1 MEYKNA
7 RNKTNNKIKQAKA
20 NYFSKSC
27 TEYKDNPRKL
37 WKTINEITSRKVKN
51 NQVKPVD
58 INNETV
64 SEPSKLAEAFNDYF
78 SQIGENLGKNFENQD
93 ESVNFC
99 DYLNPAEKRFAIQPT
114 TTSKVFHLLSK
125 LSETKATGLDN
136 ISSKL
141 VKISTSVI
149 SVSITAI
156 FNTAISTGI
165 FPDEWKLARVT
176 PIFKNG
182 KTSDLNNYRPISI
195 IPVIAKV
202 FEKVIYDQ
210 LYKFLNDNKLLSN
223 CQSGFRSL
231 HSTVTALLKATD
243 DWRLNIDNSLINGVV
258 FLDLKKAFDS
268 VNHSI
273 LIEKLR
279 HYGILGRSLD
289 FFISY
294 LANRKQK
301 CRVNGHISGQKAV
314 RCGVPQGSILGP
326 LLFLVFIND
335 FPNCLKYST
344 PSQYADDTSL
354 TCTADNLINLESQ
367 LNTELKHVKA
377 WLSANKLTLNVAKTE
392 FMLITTRQKLPFL
405 DNHEIR
411 IQIDNTPLERV
422 KHTKALGVI
431 LHENLS
437 WEKHVDSV
445 RKKVAAG
452 IGLLR
457 RIRDFTSF
465 DILIKIYK
473 ALIEPHFDYA
483 CTVWDDL
490 DATLALK
497 LQRLQNRAA
506 RIITRSDYEVRSADI
521 LKNLGWETLQN
532 RRFDFKKRLMIKVVK
547 GEAPQY
553 LIDLF
558 KTRIH
563 ETSLVLRNS
572 ENKLNLQKPRTD
584 CFKGSFSY
592 SGAALW
598 NNLSAE
604 TRASFMTPLGES
616 AESCS

>member
-1 MEYKNA
+1 ME
-7 RNKTNNKIKQAKA
+7 I
-20 NYFSKSC
+20 
-27 TEYKDNPRKL
+27 
-37 WKTINEITSRKVKN
+37 
-51 NQVKPVD
+51 
-58 INNETV
+58 
-64 SEPSKLAEAFNDYF
+64 
-78 SQIGENLGKNFENQD
+78 
-93 ESVNFC
+93 
-99 DYLNPAEKRFAIQPT
+99 
-114 TTSKVFHLLSK
+114 
-125 LSETKATGLDN
+125 
-136 ISSKL
+136 
-141 VKISTSVI
+141 
-149 SVSITAI
+149 
-156 FNTAISTGI
+156 
-165 FPDEWKLARVT
+165 ARVT
-176 PIFKNG
+176 PIFKSG

-210 LYKFLNDNKLLSN
+210 LYKFLNENKFLSN

-243 DWRLNIDNSLINGVV
+243 DWHLNIDNNLINGVV

-268 VNHSI
+268 VNHLI

-279 HYGILGRSLD
+279 RYGILGKNLE

-294 LANRKQK
+294 LTNRKQK
-301 CRVNGHISGQKAV
+301 CQVNGHISDQKAV
-314 RCGVPQGSILGP
+314 CCGVPQGSILGP

-335 FPNCLKYST
+335 FPNCLKHST
-344 PSQYADDTSL
+344 PIQYADDTSL
-354 TCTADNLINLESQ
+354 TCTADNLTNLESH
-367 LNTELKHVKA
+367 LNLELKLVKA

-405 DNHEIR
+405 ANQEIK
-411 IQIDNTPLERV
+411 IHIDNTPIERV
-422 KHTKALGVI
+422 KSTKALGVT
-431 LHENLS
+431 LQESLS
-437 WEKHVDSV
+437 WANHVDRL

-497 LQRLQNRAA
+497 LQKLQNRAA
-506 RIITRSDYEVRSADI
+506 RIITKSDYEVRSTDI

-532 RRFDFKKRLMIKVVK
+532 RRYDLKKRLMIKVMK

-558 KTRIH
+558 KTKIY

-572 ENKLNLQKPRTD
+572 ENKLNFQKPRTN

-592 SGAALW
+592 SGAVLW
-598 NNLSAE
+598 NSLPAE
-604 TRASFMTPLGES
+604 TRASVMTPLDEY